1 MQPPCTKKLK
11 PLMLEDTNG
20 SVLQMARSEV
30 GVRMGWAGM
39 FYVRNGHTYIDMV
52 HKSPESR

>member
-1 MQPPCTKKLK
+1 
-11 PLMLEDTNG
+11 MLEDTNG